1 MKAIAFTA
9 AVCKQ
14 MYQGDQ
20 FGRKWPDTCVIDQK
34 ERHDLDETYDPS
46 KTVPNSLLAITKLVS
61 RQVRKLREYQD
72 NLPAGAVSV
81 DQYFTTSCAEDGKAS
96 QLSDKPFRFL
106 EYMEHVTKLWEKDG
120 DDFKYPAN
128 QVQHHLDDLLIYRAT
143 LMHMIISQAAD
154 NSHILSN
161 PNYHKLI
168 PVI

>member
-1 MKAIAFTA
+1 MALAFTVA
-9 AVCKQ
+9 MCKQ
-14 MYQGDQ
+14 MYKDKKLG
-20 FGRKWPDTCVIDQK
+20 GNWPDTCVINQ
-34 ERHDLDETYDPS
+34 EEWHGLDETYDNG
-46 KTVPNSLLAITKLVS
+46 KVVPNSFSAITELVS
-61 RQVRKLREYQD
+61 RQVHKLREYQD

-81 DQYFTTSCAEDGKAS
+81 DQYFTRSCARDNRTSE
-96 QLSDKPFRFL
+96 LSDKPFRFL
-106 EYMEHVTKLWEKDG
+106 EYMEHITKLWEKDG

-161 PNYHKLI
+161 PNYYKLI